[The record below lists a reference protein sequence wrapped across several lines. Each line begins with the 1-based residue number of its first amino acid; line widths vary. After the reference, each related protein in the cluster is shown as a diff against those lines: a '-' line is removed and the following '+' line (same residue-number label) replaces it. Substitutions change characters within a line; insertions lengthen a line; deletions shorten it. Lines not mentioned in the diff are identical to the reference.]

1 MLARLSCC
9 AALLLLAACAA
20 AIPGYTPPPFKES
33 KSAQPMKSGEMTPD
47 GRYEMADE
55 EKAMDCK
62 RTAGSMSIVIE
73 RLKYRAAEVGTSQLA
88 VSASKVNP
96 YGKATQKGLDRDAE
110 YLRDRA
116 RLEAYNRHL
125 ASKGCPTVDIEAE
138 LARPPEPSARN
149 TDARS
154 VTARETAQWSD
165 R

>member
-62 RTAGSMSIVIE
+62 RTAGSMFIIIE
-73 RLKYRAAEVGTSQLA
+73 RLKYRVSEVGTSQLA
-88 VSASKVNP
+88 LSASKTTP
-96 YGKATQKGLDRDAE
+96 YLRGSSKGFDRDAE
-110 YLRDRA
+110 YVRDRA
-116 RLEAYNRHL
+116 RLAAYNRHL
-125 ASKGCPTVDIEAE
+125 ASKDCPTINIEAE
-138 LARPPEPSARN
+138 LAKPPEPI
-149 TDARS
+149 DKKY
-154 VTARETAQWSD
+154 
-165 R
+165 